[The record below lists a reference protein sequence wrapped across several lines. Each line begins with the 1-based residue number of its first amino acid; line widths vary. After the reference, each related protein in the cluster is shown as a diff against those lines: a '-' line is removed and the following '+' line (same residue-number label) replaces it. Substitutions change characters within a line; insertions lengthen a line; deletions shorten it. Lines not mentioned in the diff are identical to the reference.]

1 MKQNYSNV
9 RAIIITRRILNRYL
23 DLYILRKI
31 PCVGRNNYYCGITND
46 LKRRFEEHHLT
57 LDHLVCFYN
66 CPTVEIA
73 KKVEQ
78 LLENK
83 GFDLGHKVANG
94 GTEDSTIVYLVY
106 KVAGFL

>member
-73 KKVEQ
+73 KKWSSYWKIKVSMSAIRLQMVEQ
-78 LLENK
+78 KTLRLY
-83 GFDLGHKVANG
+83 
-94 GTEDSTIVYLVY
+94 I
-106 KVAGFL
+106 